1 MLSHFLA
8 VLDEMNTTLIS
19 VHDNWL
25 FYVLDYFL
33 AGSVLVCMKQQIVTF
48 TLFVLHCKD
57 WTNKAELLNLCPLDM
72 LVFSFEIFTIM
83 FFSVLEWIFLKD

>member
-25 FYVLDYFL
+25 FYVLVDWQM
-33 AGSVLVCMKQQIVTF
+33 VCF
-48 TLFVLHCKD
+48 C
-57 WTNKAELLNLCPLDM
+57 ELLHLCTLDM
-72 LVFSFEIFTIM
+72 LVISFEICTRR
-83 FFSVLEWIFLKD
+83 FFSGLEWIFLKD

>member
-25 FYVLDYFL
+25 FYVLDHFL
-33 AGSVLVCMKQQIVTF
+33 AGTRNLLESLLV
-48 TLFVLHCKD
+48 D
-57 WTNKAELLNLCPLDM
+57 WQMLCFCELLHLCTLDM
-72 LVFSFEIFTIM
+72 LVISFEICTIR
-83 FFSVLEWIFLKD
+83 FFIGLEWIFLKD